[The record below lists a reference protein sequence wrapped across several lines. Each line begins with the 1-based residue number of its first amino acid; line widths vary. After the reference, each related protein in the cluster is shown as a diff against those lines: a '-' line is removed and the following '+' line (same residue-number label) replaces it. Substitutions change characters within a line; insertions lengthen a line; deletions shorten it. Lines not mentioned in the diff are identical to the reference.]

1 MSLRSNR
8 LDPLGTVKAA
18 LAHALKTLG
27 DLGDPQR
34 PHPPPCNCAK
44 ALQEL
49 RESILEAIR
58 NTQQILNSPDN
69 TSASE
74 GRLPCPYTNV
84 NTSTSPPSSSISPS
98 SSPATPPR
106 STSASAAARPE
117 SIHKRRSK
125 TAPAHRESDVVAKRR
140 RKHQD
145 VGSRAEAT
153 VEHILNND
161 TPASDAATALGPGK
175 NHQHAPVGTD
185 NLHVPIDE
193 PPTTD
198 SLPRQSHPSIATSS
212 GLLSQSSATTRSPT
226 IAWEADANG
235 VAVLKPSASQ
245 LKEFDV
251 LLAYA
256 CTSTDAHVRSKGIF
270 KISLPPEHNTSR
282 HVPAQYKPCRMYESH
297 AYPQGDIFHIKN
309 RNGRKKFGPERPA
322 CDDFTSNSPPSSS
335 AEEEVRK
342 QDDRLRNNSLKG
354 VYYATDMLAADE
366 ADRRARGL
374 PAVSPIH
381 PLAGDQLNKTTCAIQ
396 GIHSPY
402 CYESDHKEGAPFLLH
417 TEDFQLCSVNL
428 LHQGRKIWICIFPD
442 ASNELEDKLR
452 QVKPGGKSMLSC
464 SQFIRHA
471 CIYIS
476 TAELEKWGIPYTIVD
491 QRAGEI
497 VVTLP
502 STYHQGF
509 SLGYTKAEAVN
520 YADKKWD
527 PANTRNPC
535 SRSCPKFAITHDDIC
550 IEKISENSESDQAL
564 GAEVKQAVTIQES
577 ISQCLASQ
585 SDGFQ
590 KLFTSS
596 NSNLGDIQKVRVL
609 ELVLQCAWPEMPTN
623 FIPERSASN
632 ITKQLQNI
640 RAQGNFNAAQERV
653 MLALLARAHRQL
665 VQEIEAERVGVRR
678 AKNRRHRNEKK
689 TIHQKSSFAAGGR
702 TKAAKTVASETMME
716 GSDMAPRVFQ
726 ECLKDGC
733 RLLTIAEQLEFGILI
748 SFPVRDVQSQ
758 DFHLSLTNAPSCL
771 FLEQPITSSR

>member
-1 MSLRSNR
+1 MGHTSRSNR
-8 LDPLGTVKAA
+8 LDPLRTVKAA
-18 LAHALKTLG
+18 LARALQTLG
-27 DLGDPQR
+27 DLDDPQR

-44 ALQEL
+44 ALREL
-49 RESILEAIR
+49 RENILEAIR
-58 NTQQILNSPDN
+58 NAQQILNSPDN
-69 TSASE
+69 TSDSE
-74 GRLPCPYTNV
+74 GRVPH
-84 NTSTSPPSSSISPS
+84 NTSTSPS
-98 SSPATPPR
+98 SSPATPR

-117 SIHKRRSK
+117 SIRKRRSK
-125 TAPAHRESDVVAKRR
+125 TAPAYRESNVAAKRR
-140 RKHQD
+140 RKHHY
-145 VGSRAEAT
+145 VGSQAEAT
-153 VEHILNND
+153 EEDIMSND
-161 TPASDAATALGPGK
+161 TPASAAATASGPGD
-175 NHQHAPVGTD
+175 NLQHAPVTTD
-185 NLHVPIDE
+185 NLPIDE
-193 PPTTD
+193 PPSSD
-198 SLPRQSHPSIATSS
+198 SLRRQNHPSVATSS
-212 GLLSQSSATTRSPT
+212 GLLSRSPDTTGSPT

-245 LKEFDV
+245 LKEFDI

-256 CTSTDAHVRSKGIF
+256 CTSTDAHVRSKGVF
-270 KISLPPEHNTSR
+270 KISLPPEHHTCR
-282 HVPAQYKPCRMYESH
+282 HIPAQYKRCRVYESH

-309 RNGRKKFGPERPA
+309 RDQRKKFGPERPA
-322 CDDFTSNSPPSSS
+322 NGGFTTDSPPCSS

-342 QDDRLRNNSLKG
+342 QDDRLRSNSLEG

-381 PLAGDQLNKTTCAIQ
+381 PLAGDQLRKTTCAIQ

-402 CYESDHKEGAPFLLH
+402 CYESAHKEGAPFLLH

-428 LHQGRKIWICIFPD
+428 LHQGRKIWICVFPD

-452 QVKPGGKSMLSC
+452 QVKPGGKSLLPC

-476 TAELEKWGIPYTIVD
+476 TTELDKWGIPYTIVD

-527 PANTRNPC
+527 PGNTRSPC
-535 SRSCPKFAITHDDIC
+535 GRSCPKFAITQDDLC
-550 IEKISENSESDQAL
+550 IETNNENSESDQAL
-564 GAEVKQAVTIQES
+564 AAEMQQAVTIQES
-577 ISQCLASQ
+577 ISQCLASHGDDSQ
-585 SDGFQ
+585 R
-590 KLFTSS
+590 LFASS
-596 NSNLGDIQKVRVL
+596 KSNLGDIQKLRVL

-640 RAQGNFNAAQERV
+640 RAQANFNAAQERV

-665 VQEIEAERVGVRR
+665 VQEIETERVGARK
-678 AKNRRHRNEKK
+678 AKNRLRRDNKK
-689 TIHQKSSFAAGGR
+689 ETHQERSFAVRGR
-702 TKAAKTVASETMME
+702 TKAAKTLASDTMME
-716 GSDMAPRVFQ
+716 GSNMAPRVFQ
-726 ECLKDGC
+726 ECLKDGG

-748 SFPVRDVQSQ
+748 SFPVRDVQPQ

-771 FLEQPITSSR
+771 FLEQPITSSRVIYVC